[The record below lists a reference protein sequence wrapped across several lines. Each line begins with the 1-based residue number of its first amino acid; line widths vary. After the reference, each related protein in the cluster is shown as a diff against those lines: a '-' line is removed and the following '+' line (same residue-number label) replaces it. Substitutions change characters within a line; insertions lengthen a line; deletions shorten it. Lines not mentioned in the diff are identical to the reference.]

1 MPSFVRLL
9 YQNPS
14 PTRCK
19 KKLLNQSRY
28 FLFFILIF
36 LFSGPVFASPISNA
50 DRKILSAAINGNI
63 RLAKKALKQGAS
75 VHAKDPLERNLG
87 ETPLHKVAFN
97 NDVEFL
103 RFLLSEG
110 ANTNLSDERG
120 ETPLI
125 TAVYGLGLESVSAL
139 LGAKAD
145 PYLETKS
152 GINPAVLAAD
162 LCSLPLLQIL
172 KNAGVDLNRPTK
184 KGFLPIHTAAGRCN
198 GKFLK
203 FLIESGADPQTPTK
217 TGTTPLM
224 QAIKLGNLDAI
235 HFLLEQNVSV
245 SSVDRYGHDSMFYL
259 LARKNYTHLRS
270 WDVYLKNNG
279 RRKDIILGLIQKGA
293 SLYREYEDG
302 ITPLFLILTM
312 DDEYLEKFFFDY
324 FKNHQIDLNVPN
336 RFGVTPFQYCWMNRE
351 LELLSYKQHDDE
363 IRKEFKDVVPLH
375 TPPQYCRINQELEL
389 FSYKQ
394 EGNEIKNR
402 INRFL
407 LERNAENPTFAFYY
421 VYLLN
426 VHFPFDGIQNTTLRK
441 IYSSLLDLPKLPDL
455 KNLELGLWTQ
465 IFATKDPDLKKK
477 LLSRFQD
484 PPAGFWSWIRFQDDY
499 NPNFPDYHPDADPE
513 LSDLWVRSIQ
523 KGDTVNLFD
532 FSYYNEKIH
541 ARHGIYHALKTCN
554 WNLLDQLSSRTSLW
568 KFVDP
573 DEFWKNYW
581 PHCVTGEKEEAT
593 VYRLF
598 QSTPS
603 EKIVSPLCNE
613 IEILEMF
620 SDEEKNEESRKQI
633 HLFWGRQVEVAKEIE
648 QSRKRILNFVK
659 MGAKPSC
666 RFESSRHWLTL
677 SKALETV
684 RKYKLKDLEKI
695 ILSFDAKDPQKIQK
709 AIAAGDR
716 SKIQNLLEQGAIIGV
731 EELKLAQKNPR
742 LLSYLLEEYNSLDS
756 SPVFDT
762 IDHFKEQGTELLSL
776 LIQKGFSLK
785 VLSKEQYGF
794 QGRRDCAIAGILL
807 SDFHPLQSLLRPE
820 LFAGYSCRGGFD
832 LAFHQWLHPSI
843 SNSWSQEKIK
853 TKIKA
858 LQLESVF
865 PDLWEESYFFEPE

>member
-1 MPSFVRLL
+1 MPFFVRLL
-9 YQNPS
+9 YKNPS

-19 KKLLNQSRY
+19 KKLLNQNRY

-63 RLAKKALKQGAS
+63 RLAKKALQQGAS

-103 RFLLSEG
+103 RFLLNEG
-110 ANTNLSDERG
+110 ADPNLSDERG

-145 PYLETKS
+145 PYLETTS
-152 GINPAVLAAD
+152 GINAAVLAAD

-217 TGTTPLM
+217 TGTTPLI

-235 HFLLEQNVSV
+235 QFLLEQNVSV

-259 LARKNYTHLRS
+259 LARKDYSHLRS
-270 WDVYLKNNG
+270 WHALIHYEHDRL
-279 RRKDIILGLIQKGA
+279 KDIILRLIQKGA
-293 SLYREYEDG
+293 PLYREYEDG
-302 ITPLFLILTM
+302 TTPLFLILM
-312 DDEYLEKFFFDY
+312 IDGDDLQNFFLDY

-336 RFGVTPFQYCWMNRE
+336 RFGVTPFQYYRM
-351 LELLSYKQHDDE
+351 
-363 IRKEFKDVVPLH
+363 RKELFGPNKDEE
-375 TPPQYCRINQELEL
+375 R
-389 FSYKQ
+389 
-394 EGNEIKNR
+394 GNR

-407 LERNAENPTFAFYY
+407 LERNLENPIFAFYY
-421 VYLLN
+421 IYLLCL
-426 VHFPFDGIQNTTLRK
+426 HHYEYEIRDATLRK
-441 IYSSLLDLPKLPDL
+441 IYSSLLDLPKLPDF
-455 KNLELGLWTQ
+455 KRLELILWTQ

-477 LLSRFQD
+477 LLSRFPD
-484 PPAGFWSWIRFQDDY
+484 PPAGFWNWIRFPDNY

-523 KGDTVNLFD
+523 KGDTIDPFD
-532 FSYYNEKIH
+532 HSYHEKIY
-541 ARHGIYHALKTCN
+541 ARNGIYDAFKECDQ
-554 WNLLDQLSSRTSLW
+554 WNLLDQLSSQTSLW
-568 KFVDP
+568 KLVDP
-573 DEFWKNYW
+573 NQFWENYR
-581 PHCVTGEKEEAT
+581 PSCVTGEKEET
-593 VYRLF
+593 MVYRLF

-603 EKIVSPLCNE
+603 SAKIVSPLCNE
-613 IEILEMF
+613 IEFLAKLSEA
-620 SDEEKNEESRKQI
+620 EK
-633 HLFWGRQVEVAKEIE
+633 IE
-648 QSRKRILNFVK
+648 RSRKRILNFVK
-659 MGAKPSC
+659 LGAKPDC
-666 RFESSRHWLTL
+666 GFENSDDWISIL
-677 SKALETV
+677 SKALEAA

-695 ILSFDAKDPQKIQK
+695 ILSFDAKDPQKIPLKK
-709 AIAAGDR
+709 AIAEGDR
-716 SKIQNLLEQGAIIGV
+716 NKIQNLLEQGAIISV
-731 EELKLAQKNPR
+731 EELKLAQKNPK
-742 LLSYLLEEYNSLDS
+742 LLSYLLEEYNSLDD
-756 SPVFDT
+756 PLVFDS
-762 IDHFKEQGTELLSL
+762 IMSYFDSDDRAKPKNDPPPLALLL
-776 LIQKGFSLK
+776 EKGFSLK
-785 VLSKEQYGF
+785 VRLDHKYMVANKNP
-794 QGRRDCAIAGILL
+794 CAITKLIH
-807 SDFHPLQSLLRPE
+807 SDFKNLKSILKSQNILN
-820 LFAGYSCRGGFD
+820 YSCRGFD
-832 LAFHQWLHPSI
+832 FEFYKWELHPSI

-853 TKIKA
+853 TKIKE

-865 PDLWEESYFFEPE
+865 PDLWEESYFFNLKKVE

>member
-1 MPSFVRLL
+1 MPFFIRLL
-9 YQNPS
+9 YKNPS
-14 PTRCK
+14 LTRCK
-19 KKLLNQSRY
+19 KKLLNQNRY

-110 ANTNLSDERG
+110 ANPNLSDERG

-125 TAVYGLGLESVSAL
+125 TAVYGLSLESVSAL

-152 GINPAVLAAD
+152 GINAAVLAAD

-235 HFLLEQNVSV
+235 QFLLEQNVSV
-245 SSVDRYGHDSMFYL
+245 SSVDRYGYDSMFYL
-259 LARKNYTHLRS
+259 LARKDYSHLRS
-270 WDVYLKNNG
+270 WRNDLIHEKEDKDRLKY
-279 RRKDIILGLIQKGA
+279 IIIRLIEKGA
-293 SLYREYEDG
+293 PLYREYEDG
-302 ITPLFLILTM
+302 TTPLFLILTM
-312 DDEYLEKFFFDY
+312 DDDDLQKFFLDY
-324 FKNHQIDLNVPN
+324 FKNRQIDLNVPN
-336 RFGVTPFQYCWMNRE
+336 RFGITPFQYYQMRK
-351 LELLSYKQHDDE
+351 ELLGPEDE
-363 IRKEFKDVVPLH
+363 ERK
-375 TPPQYCRINQELEL
+375 N
-389 FSYKQ
+389 
-394 EGNEIKNR
+394 G

-407 LERNAENPTFAFYY
+407 LEQNSENPTFAFYY
-421 VYLLN
+421 IYLLCL
-426 VHFPFDGIQNTTLRK
+426 HGYEHEIQNTTLRK
-441 IYSSLLDLPKLPDL
+441 IYSSLLDLPKLPDF
-455 KNLELGLWTQ
+455 KNLELKLWKQ

-477 LLSRFQD
+477 LLSRFPD
-484 PPAGFWSWIRFQDDY
+484 PPAGFWRWISLDEHEDL
-499 NPNFPDYHPDADPE
+499 PSDPE
-513 LSDLWVRSIQ
+513 ELSALWVRSIQ
-523 KGDTVNLFD
+523 KGDTINIIED
-532 FSYYNEKIH
+532 YWFSKIYAIY
-541 ARHGIYHALKTCN
+541 ARHGIYHALETCN
-554 WNLLDQLSSRTSLW
+554 WNLLDQLSSQTSLW
-568 KFVDP
+568 KLVDP
-573 DEFWKNYW
+573 NQFWKNYR
-581 PHCVTGEKEEAT
+581 PSCLVAKEET
-593 VYRLF
+593 MVYRLF

-603 EKIVSPLCNE
+603 SAKIVSPLCNE
-613 IEILEMF
+613 IEFLTEF
-620 SDEEKNEESRKQI
+620 SNEEK
-633 HLFWGRQVEVAKEIE
+633 IE
-648 QSRKRILNFVK
+648 RSRKRILNFVK

-695 ILSFDAKDPQKIQK
+695 ILSFDVKDPQKIPLKK
-709 AIAAGDR
+709 AIAEGDR
-716 SKIQNLLEQGAIIGV
+716 NKIQNLLEQGAIIGV
-731 EELKLAQKNPR
+731 EELKLAQKNPK

-756 SPVFDT
+756 YPVPYSINSALDGVAKTQNDASFLV
-762 IDHFKEQGTELLSL
+762 LLL
-776 LIQKGFSLK
+776 EKGFSLK
-785 VLSKEQYGF
+785 VRLDDKYIVTNIT
-794 QGRRDCAIAGILL
+794 DCAITKLIY
-807 SDFHPLQSLLRPE
+807 SDFKNLKSILKSQNILN
-820 LFAGYSCRGGFD
+820 YSCRGGFD
-832 LAFHQWLHPSI
+832 LTFHQWLHPSI
-843 SNSWSQEKIK
+843 PNSWSQEKIK

-865 PDLWEESYFFEPE
+865 PNLREESYFFKPE

>member
-1 MPSFVRLL
+1 MPFFIRLL
-9 YQNPS
+9 YKNPS

-19 KKLLNQSRY
+19 KKLLNQNRY

-145 PYLETKS
+145 PYLETTS
-152 GINPAVLAAD
+152 GINAAVLAAD

-203 FLIESGADPQTPTK
+203 FLIESGADPEAPTK

-245 SSVDRYGHDSMFYL
+245 SSVDRHGYDSMFYL
-259 LARKNYTHLRS
+259 LARKDYTHLRS
-270 WDVYLKNNG
+270 WHALIHYEHDRL
-279 RRKDIILGLIQKGA
+279 KDIILRLIQKGA
-293 SLYREYEDG
+293 PLYREYEDG
-302 ITPLFLILTM
+302 TTPLFLMLMIGGLSY
-312 DDEYLEKFFFDY
+312 DDLEKFFLLY
-324 FKNHQIDLNVPN
+324 FKAYQIDPNAPN
-336 RFGVTPFQYCWMNRE
+336 RFGVSPFQYYRMRK
-351 LELLSYKQHDDE
+351 ELLFACKDE
-363 IRKEFKDVVPLH
+363 ERK
-375 TPPQYCRINQELEL
+375 N
-389 FSYKQ
+389 
-394 EGNEIKNR
+394 G

-407 LERNAENPTFAFYY
+407 LEQNSKNPTFAFYY
-421 VYLLN
+421 IYLLYLHQYE
-426 VHFPFDGIQNTTLRK
+426 VEVQDTALRK
-441 IYSSLLDLPKLPDL
+441 IYSSLLDLPKLPDF
-455 KNLELGLWTQ
+455 KRLELMLWIQ
-465 IFATKDPDLKKK
+465 IFAMEDPDLKKK
-477 LLSRFQD
+477 LLSRFPD
-484 PPAGFWSWIRFQDDY
+484 PPAGFWRWISLDEHEDL
-499 NPNFPDYHPDADPE
+499 PSDPE
-513 LSDLWVRSIQ
+513 ELSALWVRSIQ
-523 KGDTVNLFD
+523 KGDTINIIED
-532 FSYYNEKIH
+532 YWFSKIYAIY
-541 ARHGIYHALKTCN
+541 ARHGIYHALETCN

-573 DEFWKNYW
+573 NQFWENYR
-581 PHCVTGEKEEAT
+581 PSCVTGEKEET
-593 VYRLF
+593 IVYRLF

-603 EKIVSPLCNE
+603 SAKIVSPLCNE
-613 IEILEMF
+613 IEFLAKLSEA
-620 SDEEKNEESRKQI
+620 EK
-633 HLFWGRQVEVAKEIE
+633 IE
-648 QSRKRILNFVK
+648 RSRKRILNFVK
-659 MGAKPSC
+659 MGAKPDC
-666 RFESSRHWLTL
+666 GFENSDDWISIL
-677 SKALETV
+677 SKALEAA

-695 ILSFDAKDPQKIQK
+695 ILSFDVKDPQKIPLKK
-709 AIAAGDR
+709 AIAEGDR
-716 SKIQNLLEQGAIIGV
+716 NKIQNLLEQGAIIDV
-731 EELKLAQKNPR
+731 EELKLAQKNPE

-756 SPVFDT
+756 SPVPDSINSAFDGVAKT
-762 IDHFKEQGTELLSL
+762 KNDASFLVLLL
-776 LIQKGFSLK
+776 EKGFSLK
-785 VLSKEQYGF
+785 VRLDDKYMF
-794 QGRRDCAIAGILL
+794 ANKTDCAITKLIH
-807 SDFHPLQSLLRPE
+807 SDFKNLKSILKSQNILN
-820 LFAGYSCRGGFD
+820 YSCRGGFD
-832 LAFHQWLHPSI
+832 FEFYKWELHPSI
-843 SNSWSQEKIK
+843 REFMVARKNQNKN
-853 TKIKA
+853 
-858 LQLESVF
+858 QSVAIGIRF
-865 PDLWEESYFFEPE
+865 SRSLGGVVFF

>member
-1 MPSFVRLL
+1 MPSFIRLL
-9 YQNPS
+9 YKNPS
-14 PTRCK
+14 LTRCK
-19 KKLLNQSRY
+19 KKLLNQNRY

-110 ANTNLSDERG
+110 ANPNLSDERG

-125 TAVYGLGLESVSAL
+125 TAVYGLSLESVSAL

-152 GINPAVLAAD
+152 GINAAVLAAD

-235 HFLLEQNVSV
+235 QFLLELNVSV
-245 SSVDRYGHDSMFYL
+245 SSVDRYGYDPMFYL
-259 LARKNYTHLRS
+259 LARKKDYTLLRS
-270 WDVYLKNNG
+270 RRNNLIHYKTN
-279 RRKDIILGLIQKGA
+279 RDRLKDIILRLIEKGA
-293 SLYREYEDG
+293 PLYREYEDG
-302 ITPLFLILTM
+302 TTPLFLILTM
-312 DDEYLEKFFFDY
+312 DDEYLEKFFLDY
-324 FKNHQIDLNVPN
+324 FKNRQIDPNVPN
-336 RFGVTPFQYCWMNRE
+336 RFGITPFQYYQMRK
-351 LELLSYKQHDDE
+351 ELLGPEDE
-363 IRKEFKDVVPLH
+363 ER
-375 TPPQYCRINQELEL
+375 
-389 FSYKQ
+389 
-394 EGNEIKNR
+394 KNR

-407 LERNAENPTFAFYY
+407 LERNSENPTFAFYY
-421 VYLLN
+421 IYLLCL
-426 VHFPFDGIQNTTLRK
+426 HDYEYYKIQNNILRK
-441 IYSSLLDLPKLPDL
+441 IYSSLLDLPKLPDF
-455 KNLELGLWTQ
+455 KNLELKLWKQ

-477 LLSRFQD
+477 LLSRFPD
-484 PPAGFWSWIRFQDDY
+484 PPAGFWRWISLDEHEDL
-499 NPNFPDYHPDADPE
+499 PSDPE
-513 LSDLWVRSIQ
+513 ELSALWVRSIQ
-523 KGDTVNLFD
+523 KGDTINIIED
-532 FSYYNEKIH
+532 YWFSKIYAIY
-541 ARHGIYHALKTCN
+541 ARHGIYHALETCN
-554 WNLLDQLSSRTSLW
+554 WNLLDQLSSQTSLW
-568 KFVDP
+568 KLVDP
-573 DEFWKNYW
+573 NQFWKNYR
-581 PHCVTGEKEEAT
+581 PSCLVAKEET
-593 VYRLF
+593 MVYRLF

-603 EKIVSPLCNE
+603 SAKIVSPLCNE
-613 IEILEMF
+613 IEFLTEF
-620 SDEEKNEESRKQI
+620 SNEEK
-633 HLFWGRQVEVAKEIE
+633 IE
-648 QSRKRILNFVK
+648 RSRKRILNFVK

-695 ILSFDAKDPQKIQK
+695 ILSFDVKDPQKIPLKK
-709 AIAAGDR
+709 AIAEGDR
-716 SKIQNLLEQGAIIGV
+716 NKIQNLLEQGAIIDV

-742 LLSYLLEEYNSLDS
+742 LLSYLLEEYNSFDS
-756 SPVFDT
+756 SPVPYSINSALDGVAKTQNDASFLV
-762 IDHFKEQGTELLSL
+762 LLL
-776 LIQKGFSLK
+776 EKGFSLK
-785 VLSKEQYGF
+785 VRLDDKYIVTNIT
-794 QGRRDCAIAGILL
+794 DCAITKLIK
-807 SDFHPLQSLLRPE
+807 SDFKNLKSILKSQNILN
-820 LFAGYSCRGGFD
+820 YSCRAPYFKESLPED
-832 LAFHQWLHPSI
+832 
-843 SNSWSQEKIK
+843 K
-853 TKIKA
+853 TKIKE

-865 PDLWEESYFFEPE
+865 PDLWEESYFFKPE

>member
-1 MPSFVRLL
+1 MPFFVRLL
-9 YQNPS
+9 YKNPS

-19 KKLLNQSRY
+19 KKLLNQNRY

-63 RLAKKALKQGAS
+63 RLAKKALQQGAS

-145 PYLETKS
+145 PYLETTS
-152 GINPAVLAAD
+152 GINAAVLAAD

-235 HFLLEQNVSV
+235 QFLLEQNVSV
-245 SSVDRYGHDSMFYL
+245 SSVDRYGYDSMFYL
-259 LARKNYTHLRS
+259 LARIKDYTLLRS
-270 WDVYLKNNG
+270 WRNDLIHEKEDKDRLKY
-279 RRKDIILGLIQKGA
+279 IIIRLIEKGA
-293 SLYREYEDG
+293 PLDQEYEDG
-302 ITPLFLILTM
+302 TTPLFLILTM
-312 DDEYLEKFFFDY
+312 DDEYLENFFFDY

-336 RFGVTPFQYCWMNRE
+336 RFGVTPFQYYLMRKE
-351 LELLSYKQHDDE
+351 LYGQEKEDDE
-363 IRKEFKDVVPLH
+363 KE
-375 TPPQYCRINQELEL
+375 
-389 FSYKQ
+389 
-394 EGNEIKNR
+394 NR

-426 VHFPFDGIQNTTLRK
+426 VHFRFDGIQNTTLRK

-499 NPNFPDYHPDADPE
+499 NPNFPDYHPNADPE
-513 LSDLWVRSIQ
+513 LSALWVRSIQ
-523 KGDTVNLFD
+523 KGDTIDPFD
-532 FSYYNEKIH
+532 HPLYSYSKIY
-541 ARHGIYHALKTCN
+541 ARDGIYEAFEECYK
-554 WNLLDQLSSRTSLW
+554 WNLLDQLSSQTSLW

-573 DEFWKNYW
+573 NQFWENYR
-581 PHCVTGEKEEAT
+581 PYCVTGEKEET
-593 VYRLF
+593 MVYRLF
-598 QSTPS
+598 QSTS
-603 EKIVSPLCNE
+603 SSVEIVSPLCTE
-613 IEILEMF
+613 IKDLTEF
-620 SDEEKNEESRKQI
+620 SKRKE
-633 HLFWGRQVEVAKEIE
+633 VERSK
-648 QSRKRILNFVK
+648 KRILNFVK
-659 MGAKPSC
+659 LGAKLDC
-666 RFESSRHWLTL
+666 HFEDSSEAL
-677 SKALETV
+677 KAA
-684 RKYKLKDLEKI
+684 RKYELKDLEKI
-695 ILSFDAKDPQKIQK
+695 ILSFKVKDPQKEKDSLKQ
-709 AIAAGDR
+709 AIAEGDR
-716 SKIQNLLEQGAIIGV
+716 SKIQNLLEQGAIINV
-731 EELKLAQKNPR
+731 EELKLAQKNPK

-756 SPVFDT
+756 YPVPDSINSALDGVAKTKNDASFLV
-762 IDHFKEQGTELLSL
+762 LLL
-776 LIQKGFSLK
+776 EKGFSLK
-785 VLSKEQYGF
+785 VRLDDKYIVTNTT
-794 QGRRDCAIAGILL
+794 DCAITKLIY
-807 SDFHPLQSLLRPE
+807 SDFKNLKSILKSQNILN
-820 LFAGYSCRGGFD
+820 YSCRGGFD
-832 LAFHQWLHPSI
+832 LTFHQWLHPSI

-865 PDLWEESYFFEPE
+865 PDLWEESYFFKPE

>member
-1 MPSFVRLL
+1 MPFFVRLL
-9 YQNPS
+9 YKNPS

-19 KKLLNQSRY
+19 KKLLNQNRY

-63 RLAKKALKQGAS
+63 RLAKKALQQGAS

-145 PYLETKS
+145 PYLETTS
-152 GINPAVLAAD
+152 GINAAVLAAD

-235 HFLLEQNVSV
+235 QFLLEQNVSV
-245 SSVDRYGHDSMFYL
+245 SSVDRYGYDSMFYL
-259 LARKNYTHLRS
+259 LARIKDYTLLRS
-270 WDVYLKNNG
+270 WRNDLIHEKEDKDRLKY
-279 RRKDIILGLIQKGA
+279 IIIRLIEKGA
-293 SLYREYEDG
+293 PLDQEYEDG
-302 ITPLFLILTM
+302 TTPLFLILTM
-312 DDEYLEKFFFDY
+312 DDEYLENFFFDY

-336 RFGVTPFQYCWMNRE
+336 RFGVTPFQYYLMRKE
-351 LELLSYKQHDDE
+351 LYGQEKEDDE
-363 IRKEFKDVVPLH
+363 KE
-375 TPPQYCRINQELEL
+375 
-389 FSYKQ
+389 
-394 EGNEIKNR
+394 NR

-426 VHFPFDGIQNTTLRK
+426 VHFRFDGIQNTTLRK

-499 NPNFPDYHPDADPE
+499 NPNFPDYHPNADPE
-513 LSDLWVRSIQ
+513 LSALWVRSIQ
-523 KGDTVNLFD
+523 KGDTIDPFD
-532 FSYYNEKIH
+532 HPLYSYSKIY
-541 ARHGIYHALKTCN
+541 ARDGIYEAFEECYK
-554 WNLLDQLSSRTSLW
+554 WNLLDQLSSQTSLW

-573 DEFWKNYW
+573 NQFWENYR
-581 PHCVTGEKEEAT
+581 PYCVTGEKEET
-593 VYRLF
+593 MVYRLF
-598 QSTPS
+598 QSTS
-603 EKIVSPLCNE
+603 SSVEIVSPLCTE
-613 IEILEMF
+613 IKDLTEF
-620 SDEEKNEESRKQI
+620 SKRKE
-633 HLFWGRQVEVAKEIE
+633 VERSK
-648 QSRKRILNFVK
+648 KRILNFVK
-659 MGAKPSC
+659 LGAKLDC
-666 RFESSRHWLTL
+666 HFEDSSEAL
-677 SKALETV
+677 KAA
-684 RKYKLKDLEKI
+684 RKYELKDLEKI
-695 ILSFDAKDPQKIQK
+695 ILSFKVKDPQKEKDSLKQ
-709 AIAAGDR
+709 AIAEGDR
-716 SKIQNLLEQGAIIGV
+716 SKIQNLLEQGAIINV
-731 EELKLAQKNPR
+731 EELKLAQKNPK

-756 SPVFDT
+756 YPVPDSINSALDGVAKTKNDASFLV
-762 IDHFKEQGTELLSL
+762 LLL
-776 LIQKGFSLK
+776 EKGFSLK
-785 VLSKEQYGF
+785 VRLDDKYIVTNTT
-794 QGRRDCAIAGILL
+794 DCAITKLIY
-807 SDFHPLQSLLRPE
+807 SDFKNLKSILKSQNILN
-820 LFAGYSCRGGFD
+820 YSCRGGFD
-832 LAFHQWLHPSI
+832 LTFHQWLHPSI

-865 PDLWEESYFFEPE
+865 PDLWEESYFFKPKS